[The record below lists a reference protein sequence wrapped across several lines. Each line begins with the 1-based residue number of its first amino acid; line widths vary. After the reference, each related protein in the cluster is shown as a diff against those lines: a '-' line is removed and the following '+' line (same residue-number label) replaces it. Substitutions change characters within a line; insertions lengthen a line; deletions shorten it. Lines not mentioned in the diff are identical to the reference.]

1 MKFVSALFF
10 SVLEVLLTVVAAFLV
25 IGAMLL
31 TCSAFDV
38 SLNTSY
44 VLCAVGLYFVAVGV
58 WERMR

>member
-25 IGAMLL
+25 IAAMLL

-44 VLCAVGLYFVAVGV
+44 VLYAVGLYFVAVGV